1 MRRINRR
8 KNNFKKSLLI
18 YTGVLGVLAIV
29 FLIYIFVTLVS
40 YEDHQMNN
48 FLKNTI
54 HDLSDEELISYLED
68 NDLSSDLLD
77 TYKKITKSDDFVYEK
92 VDDDTYDIYL
102 NDRLIFTISSKVV
115 DTKTKLGL
123 FSYQIREVEN
133 IIPNLARGLFY
144 YDVIIPSNYQVL
156 VDGKVMDNSSS
167 EENFA
172 DLDFMYYN
180 DSMPKLSTYE
190 INDLNSEKEITFKDF
205 LGNDVNVDENNF
217 VYQNDDYFIHVETLE
232 EAKEYID
239 INFDIIKLAH
249 NWHLFLTRDLTGPW
263 YGLGT
268 VTEAMIEGTSVY
280 DLAYNWAHGVD
291 ITFTSKH
298 TLGNP
303 IWPVERLE
311 NFVIYGLDA
320 FSCEVYLEKDM
331 IVAGKHQSDIMH
343 DTLYFIKDNEGNW
356 KLINIKAVEDDSN
369 E

>member
-1 MRRINRR
+1 MRRINR

-68 NDLSSDLLD
+68 NNLSDDLLD

-92 VDDDTYDIYL
+92 VDDDTYHIYL

-144 YDVIIPSNYQVL
+144 YDVIIPSNWQVL
-156 VDGKVMDNSSS
+156 VDGKVMDNPSR